1 MFTGIIEDI
10 GQILEISPTL
20 KEKRL
25 VVKTFKFSE
34 FKKGESI
41 AVNGVCLT
49 VENFGHNYFE
59 AYASEETL
67 KRTNLQFLKSGDK
80 VNLEKALQLNS
91 RIGGHLVS
99 GHVDGLAEVVKITP
113 KGESTIFTLKFSRD
127 LSPFIIPKGSVALD
141 GISLTVNT
149 CGSGYLTV
157 NIIPATKKETTIS
170 IWQKGTLVNLETD
183 LIGKYVHSFLTY
195 SNNEKKSKTDSGI
208 TLDFLQKYG
217 F

>member
-10 GQILEISPTL
+10 GQVLEISPTL

-25 VVKTFKFSE
+25 VVKTFKLFE

-99 GHVDGLAEVVKITP
+99 GHVDGLAEVVEITP
-113 KGESTIFTLKFSRD
+113 KGESTIFTLKFSID

-170 IWQKGTLVNLETD
+170 SWQKGTLVNLETD
-183 LIGKYVHSFLTY
+183 LIGKYVHSFLTH
-195 SNNEKKSKTDSGI
+195 SNSEKKSKPDSGI